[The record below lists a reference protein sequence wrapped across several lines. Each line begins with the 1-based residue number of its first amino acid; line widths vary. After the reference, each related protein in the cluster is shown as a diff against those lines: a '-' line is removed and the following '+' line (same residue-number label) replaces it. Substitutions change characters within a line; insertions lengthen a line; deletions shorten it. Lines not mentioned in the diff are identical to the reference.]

1 MKACTILPSV
11 LPQKIFLGIPVL
23 NRLDLLERCLARVD
37 VPAEILIVNNNTTER
52 HFGPGLAALAAA
64 HSLRVVEPGRNLGV
78 AASWNLILRTAAD
91 SGHDVAF
98 IGSNDTLLKPG
109 TLAAVWERIEDSS
122 PDELIW
128 HAHSWNFF
136 AVHTGVVSRV
146 GWFDENFYPAYKE
159 DQDYSYRCRLAGVKR
174 VGLFLPRLE
183 PEHLGSQTIRSD
195 PEYGAQNDHTHHFWN
210 RPYYLRKW
218 GGDAAEERFTA
229 PFDRPDRDWRWWP
242 DPGGSLASRDW
253 DRDRR

>member
-1 MKACTILPSV
+1 MEGCTILPPV

-23 NRLDLLERCLARVD
+23 NRLDLLERCLDRVD
-37 VPAEILIVNNNTTER
+37 VPAEILIVNNNTAER
-52 HFGPGLAALAAA
+52 HFAPGLAALADA
-64 HSLRVVEPGRNLGV
+64 HGLHVVKPERNLGV
-78 AASWNLILRTAAD
+78 AGSWNLILRTAA
-91 SGHDVAF
+91 SRGHEVAF

-109 TLAAVWERIEDSS
+109 TIEAVWERIEDSH

-136 AVHTGVVSRV
+136 AIHTGAVPRV

-159 DQDYSYRCRLAGVKR
+159 DQDYSYRCLLAGVKR

-195 PEYGAQNDHTHHFWN
+195 PAYEARNNETHHFWN
-210 RPYYLRKW
+210 RPYYMRKW
-218 GGDAAEERFTA
+218 GGDVYEERFFH
-229 PFDRPDRDWRWWP
+229 PFDDPTRDWRWWP
-242 DPGGSLASRDW
+242 DPGGSIEERDW
-253 DRDRR
+253 DR